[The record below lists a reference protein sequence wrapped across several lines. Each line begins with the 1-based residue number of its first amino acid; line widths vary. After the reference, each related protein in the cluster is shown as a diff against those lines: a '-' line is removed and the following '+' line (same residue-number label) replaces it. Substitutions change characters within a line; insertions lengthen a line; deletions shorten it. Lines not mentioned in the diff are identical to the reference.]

1 MEWINALFDRLTG
14 HTRVTVSETERML
27 VLRNGRFDAILGPGE
42 HRLKRRNLQREVH
55 RLDRLRFVSP
65 YDRALYRERPDL
77 AEAHLTEMRAGADEA
92 CLVLRDGRPAAIV
105 RPEDRAVYW
114 TDAGPWDVARIAL
127 GETLAL
133 PEGLAKRLV
142 AVGLTDAFQAVEVAE
157 GHVGMLTVDGSRAAA
172 WGPDA
177 CVLETR
183 AACGGA
189 PDRPAAADP
198 RGHRSGNPD
207 QGPGYDP
214 GQPDGRLPGHRPE
227 RAVAAVHDFE
237 EALHRA
243 LQLAFRRT
251 LGALTLDRLLAE
263 KVSVDAQAAE
273 AVRAEMAGIG
283 IELGEIALKDVILPG
298 EMRDILTAVVAA
310 EKQAEANVI
319 RRREETNATRSL
331 LNTAKVMAE
340 NPVMLR
346 LKELAALETIAGKV
360 ERLTVHNGTAGL
372 MTDLVRLRD

>member
-157 GHVGMLTVDGSRAAA
+157 GHVGMLTVDG
-172 WGPDA
+172 
-177 CVLETR
+177 L
-183 AACGGA
+183 ACG
-189 PDRPAAADP
+189 RL
-198 RGHRSGNPD
+198 
-207 QGPGYDP
+207 GPGTHAFWKIGRRVGVRHIDLRLRTHEVT
-214 GQPDGRLPGHRPE
+214 GQEILTGDRVTIRVNLTAVFRVTDPE

-251 LGALTLDRLLAE
+251 LGALTLDRLAGRE
-263 KVSVDAQAAE
+263 SVGRRPGGRGGAQP
-273 AVRAEMAGIG
+273 RWPGSG

-310 EKQAEANVI
+310 EKAGGGERHPPAGRNERDALASEHGQGDGREPGDAAAERACGAGNH
-319 RRREETNATRSL
+319 RRQGR
-331 LNTAKVMAE
+331 TADG
-340 NPVMLR
+340 P
-346 LKELAALETIAGKV
+346 
-360 ERLTVHNGTAGL
+360 
-372 MTDLVRLRD
+372 